1 MLNFFS
7 ETLVTLFIIPTVGFF
22 VIMFSSKNL
31 REIALFVSV
40 LEFLESLRL
49 WTRFDYVS
57 SDFQF
62 SFKVFWTSDYSF
74 FFGVDGI
81 SLFFI
86 ILTTLLIP
94 ICLLAFINASGRI
107 FTIIRKCTINFIH
120 GVIIFLFFIIVSINK
135 VLLCEM

>member
-1 MLNFFS
+1 MFNFIS
-7 ETLVTLFIIPTVGFF
+7 ETVFSLFLIPFVGFF
-22 VIMFSSKNL
+22 VLMFSKDNL

-49 WTRFDYVS
+49 WTRFDYMC

-94 ICLLAFINASGRI
+94 ICLLASWD
-107 FTIIRKCTINFIH
+107 TILILLKNIYY
-120 GVIIFLFFIIVSINK
+120 
-135 VLLCEM
+135 VL